1 MRYKLY
7 FNLENENISI
17 QYRKSIL
24 SFIKNA
30 LQEYD
35 EEQYKKFYNEKD
47 NIIKPFTFSV
57 FFKDSKFN
65 GDNIIVN
72 SRTMELNMSTE
83 DYNTGIVLYNAFN
96 HQRNKKFSLNNN
108 SMTLKNIILLPE
120 KQINNEEIIIKFLSP
135 LVVRSRIDNKDYYY
149 SYKNSEF
156 LNILKLNI
164 KMQLQIS
171 DLPETMVENLKIEPI
186 NAKKTVVKFYEK
198 QIESSIGTFKL
209 TGNTELL
216 NYLYRSGI
224 GSKHSAGFGMFEVI

>member
-24 SFIKNA
+24 SFIKKS

-35 EEQYKKFYNEKD
+35 EEQYKKFYNERD
-47 NIIKPFTFSV
+47 NIIKPFTFAV

-72 SRTMELNMSTE
+72 SKSMELNMSTE

-108 SMTLKNIILLPE
+108 SMTLKNMVLLPE
-120 KQINNEEIIIKFLSP
+120 KEIDKEEIIIKFLSP

-149 SYKNSEF
+149 SYSDSEF

-164 KMQLQIS
+164 KMQLKIS
-171 DLPETMVENLKIEPI
+171 DLPETLVENLNIEPI
-186 NAKKTVVKFYEK
+186 TAKKTVVKFYEK
-198 QIESSIGTFKL
+198 QIEASLGTFKL
-209 TGNTELL
+209 SGNIDLL
-216 NYLYRSGI
+216 NYLYKVGI

>member
-24 SFIKNA
+24 SFIKKA

-35 EEQYKKFYNEKD
+35 QEQYKKFYNEKD
-47 NIIKPFTFSV
+47 NIIKPFTFAA

-72 SRTMELNMSTE
+72 SKTMELNMSTE
-83 DYNTGIVLYNAFN
+83 NYNTGIALYNAFN

-108 SMTLKNIILLPE
+108 SMTLKNIVLLPE
-120 KQINNEEIIIKFLSP
+120 KQIDNEEIMIKFLSP
-135 LVVRSRIDNKDYYY
+135 LVVRSRTDNKDYYY
-149 SYKNSEF
+149 SYKDNQF

-171 DLPETMVENLKIEPI
+171 DLPEAIVENLNIEPI

-209 TGNTELL
+209 SGDINLL

>member
-7 FNLENENISI
+7 FNLENENISL

-30 LQEYD
+30 LKEYD
-35 EEQYKKFYNEKD
+35 EKQYKKFYNEKD
-47 NIIKPFTFSV
+47 NIIKPFTFAV
-57 FFKDSKFN
+57 FFKDSKFD

-72 SRTMELNMSTE
+72 SKTMELNMSAE
-83 DYNTGIVLYNAFN
+83 DYNTGIILCNAFN

-108 SMTLKNIILLPE
+108 SMTLNNIVLLPE

-135 LVVRSRIDNKDYYY
+135 LVVRSRIDKKDYYY
-149 SYKNSEF
+149 SYKDKEF
-156 LNILKLNI
+156 SDMLKINIR
-164 KMQLQIS
+164 MQLKIS
-171 DLPETMVENLKIEPI
+171 DLPETIVEDFKIEPI
-186 NAKKTVVKFYEK
+186 NAKKTVIKFYEK

-216 NYLYRSGI
+216 NYLYKSGI